1 MRTRFAECVLDTDAR
16 ELRRCGRVAH
26 LTPKAFDLL
35 CLLVESRPRAL
46 SRAQILDR
54 IWPKTFVAES
64 NLACLV
70 KEIRRALD
78 DDARAPRF
86 VRTAHGHGYAFCAE
100 AAPAADGASTAA
112 GASACRLNWPGHR
125 AVLREGDNIVG
136 RSLSADVCV
145 EDASVSRRHAVIRAN
160 GVEATIEDRG
170 SKNGTYVGE
179 RRVRAVHRLADGDE
193 IRVGKVR
200 LRFRCDSTEPSTL
213 TATGAGAGS

>member
-1 MRTRFAECVLDTDAR
+1 M
-16 ELRRCGRVAH
+16 
-26 LTPKAFDLL
+26 
-35 CLLVESRPRAL
+35 
-46 SRAQILDR
+46 
-54 IWPKTFVAES
+54 
-64 NLACLV
+64 
-70 KEIRRALD
+70 EIRRALD

-100 AAPAADGASTAA
+100 AAAEADGACD
-112 GASACRLNWPGHR
+112 CRRCERMPPELAWAPGR
-125 AVLREGDNIVG
+125 LREGDNIVG

-145 EDASVSRRHAVIRAN
+145 EDASVSRRHAVIRAS

-179 RRVRAVHRLADGDE
+179 RRVRAVHRLVDGDE

-200 LRFRCDSTEPSTL
+200 LRFRCDPAEPSTL